1 MNAQAFAQMLEL
13 TEKLNR
19 GQICQATFDTMSSL
33 VMRMSANPAPAIANA
48 APIAQG
54 AADTVQLLLT
64 NNVHSVQTELAVT
77 PARAREEL
85 QRPVLRYVSLSQ
97 RSN

>member
-19 GQICQATFDTMSSL
+19 GQITQATFDTMSSL
-33 VMRMSANPAPAIANA
+33 VLRMSANPAPAIATA
-48 APIAQG
+48 APIAPG

-64 NNVHSVQTELAVT
+64 DKVHSVQTVAVT
-77 PARAREEL
+77 PARAPEE
-85 QRPVLRYVSLSQ
+85 RPVLRCVSLSQ
-97 RSN
+97 SSN

>member
-19 GQICQATFDTMSSL
+19 GQITHATFETMSSL
-33 VMRMSANPAPAIANA
+33 VMRMSANPAPAIATA
-48 APIAQG
+48 APIAPG

-64 NNVHSVQTELAVT
+64 DNVHSVQTELANT
-77 PARAREEL
+77 PARAGEE
-85 QRPVLRYVSLSQ
+85 RPVLRCGSLSQ
-97 RSN
+97 SSN